1 MQLKHK
7 DTREGILKIFRLRDF
22 SQIAK
27 IAKLSENIRYRCIS
41 MTCVKCISMT
51 RQPPMQA
58 FQGSSSLECVIHWIE
73 IYQDEQLGPAE
84 KMKLGKYELGY
95 KKM

>member
-41 MTCVKCISMT
+41 MT
-51 RQPPMQA
+51 R
-58 FQGSSSLECVIHWIE
+58 
-73 IYQDEQLGPAE
+73 
-84 KMKLGKYELGY
+84 
-95 KKM
+95 

>member
-1 MQLKHK
+1 MPEMQLKHK

-41 MTCVKCISMT
+41 MTCVRCISMT
-51 RQPPMQA
+51 R
-58 FQGSSSLECVIHWIE
+58 
-73 IYQDEQLGPAE
+73 
-84 KMKLGKYELGY
+84 
-95 KKM
+95 

>member
-41 MTCVKCISMT
+41 MT

-73 IYQDEQLGPAE
+73 IYQNEQLDPAE

>member
-27 IAKLSENIRYRCIS
+27 IAKLTTSSPGRFS
-41 MTCVKCISMT
+41 LAFPPKPGKSALGT
-51 RQPPMQA
+51 R
-58 FQGSSSLECVIHWIE
+58 LRN
-73 IYQDEQLGPAE
+73 
-84 KMKLGKYELGY
+84 
-95 KKM
+95 

>member
-1 MQLKHK
+1 MPRMPEMQLKHK

-41 MTCVKCISMT
+41 MTC
-51 RQPPMQA
+51 A
-58 FQGSSSLECVIHWIE
+58 FEGVL
-73 IYQDEQLGPAE
+73 A
-84 KMKLGKYELGY
+84 
-95 KKM
+95 